1 MKHLTFILAGLLT
14 ALGVNAEPAHVH
26 GQATLNLAVDGQ
38 IVNIA
43 LETPL
48 DNVLGF
54 ERAPRNEAERQRVRA
69 AVERLKDAN
78 SLFVFDPAAQCV
90 LQSVELESAALPPD
104 LLGKPAKTGEAHAKE
119 AHAHAD
125 MDVDY
130 VFSCRQINAL
140 TGVDVGLF
148 GAFPRMKR
156 LSAQVAGKGAQSA
169 QRLTPQASRIVFK
182 P

>member
-1 MKHLTFILAGLLT
+1 MKPLTFILAGLLT

-38 IVNIA
+38 TVNIA

-54 ERAPRNEAERQRVRA
+54 EHAPRNEAERQRVRA
-69 AVERLKDAN
+69 AVERLKEAN

-104 LLGKPAKTGEAHAKE
+104 LLGKPAKTGEGHAKE

-140 TGVDVGLF
+140 TGVDVALF

-156 LSAQVAGKGAQSA
+156 LSAQVVGKGAQSA